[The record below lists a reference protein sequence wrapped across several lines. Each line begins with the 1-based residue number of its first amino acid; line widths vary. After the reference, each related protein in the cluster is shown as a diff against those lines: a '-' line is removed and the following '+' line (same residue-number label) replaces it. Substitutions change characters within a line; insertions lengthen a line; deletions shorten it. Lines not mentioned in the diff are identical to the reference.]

1 MLTTVGRNTA
11 LDAIGEIALY
21 VAAHDAYPEPDGTQ
35 AEIPGTR
42 TAITWLPTVDGI
54 KVTVGAPQITISQP
68 ATVRWFSLW
77 TSLDDYEGC
86 VAITPSAERALR
98 YLVDAD
104 ADTVTPEDATG
115 IAEDDP
121 IVFWGVDA
129 PPAPLQNG
137 TVYYALNVAN
147 GSFQLAEEPAGAAID
162 ITEGSPFSPDMWL
175 AKLEP
180 VTFALPGTL
189 DVQGLSFDGT
199 GV

>member
-1 MLTTVGRNTA
+1 MGATDPLVTDKPHKSDWETLAAKESRGKDLSRETV
-11 LDAIGEIALY
+11 E
-21 VAAHDAYPEPDGTQ
+21 
-35 AEIPGTR
+35 
-42 TAITWLPTVDGI
+42 GI
-54 KVTVGAPQITISQP
+54 
-68 ATVRWFSLW
+68 RL
-77 TSLDDYEGC
+77 
-86 VAITPSAERALR
+86 
-98 YLVDAD
+98 
-104 ADTVTPEDATG
+104 DTVYGPEDATG
-115 IAEDDP
+115 IAENDP